1 MVVIFLAQ
9 TLRSGPRA
17 VRNSVSPRHMAS
29 ITPGGDSRGW
39 LQSGENTKRIF
50 ELFSAQDD
58 ELDGTDWDSVPE
70 TTLCSEEV
78 YERMAHWLV
87 LRGSEPHCPLAG
99 LTHPQQC

>member
-1 MVVIFLAQ
+1 MYVARAHAFLAQ

-58 ELDGTDWDSVPE
+58 ELDGADWDSVPE

-78 YERMAHWLV
+78 YERMAHWPRLN
-87 LRGSEPHCPLAG
+87 PTP
-99 LTHPQQC
+99 TQT